1 MKTIRLIFK
10 DTKNIVTLSF
20 DEIAHDCNNNPTEL
34 EIMRALKEME
44 KDSEIAILPVL
55 KNY

>member
-1 MKTIRLIFK
+1 MKTIRLMFK